1 MPTLPLRSSENPAL
15 HKARSFGRL
24 PDINE
29 CRSLLAGLANAPC
42 PFAAVSADRP
52 LALYG
57 AGNLGRLAR
66 EFLKAVGHDFVV
78 VVDRN
83 ARRMAG
89 DPAWADVRLL
99 HPDDVT
105 VSDKN
110 SVRVA
115 VSIATSPYV
124 PI

>member
-1 MPTLPLRSSENPAL
+1 MPTLPLRSSENPVP
-15 HKARSFGRL
+15 HKARSFARL

-29 CRSLLAGLANAPC
+29 CRSLLAEVANAPC
-42 PFAAVSADRP
+42 PFGAVSADRP

-66 EFLKAVGHDFVV
+66 EFLKAVGHDFVMV
-78 VVDRN
+78 IDRN

-89 DPAWADVRLL
+89 DPARADVRLL

-105 VSDKN
+105 ASDK
-110 SVRVA
+110 SG
-115 VSIATSPYV
+115 
-124 PI
+124 